1 MLVFILA
8 LMMIVLSGLNAK
20 GKNEFYNDYCS
31 PKNTTTANAVFSVLI
46 FISHGVTYIDM
57 TNSLDDAYIGI
68 KAFLAQGVVV
78 TYLFYSGFGIMESIK
93 KKGYNYVKR
102 MPVDRFFKLW
112 YQFALMLCLF
122 IILNIFMKKE
132 FPLSSNLLAF
142 TGFKG
147 IGNDNWYLFVT
158 FALYIIVYLSFII
171 CRKHHILAIIGVF
184 ALTIAFILFEIKI
197 ELPRWYFDTAL
208 CFPLGMLYSQIKPI
222 VDKIVMKNDILWI
235 IATTGVFV
243 ICMFGSQNRDEH
255 LIFRMLF
262 MCSAPIFITLLMM
275 KIQCR
280 SSILDW
286 FGNHI
291 FSFFMLQRIP
301 MRLLEYLGF
310 NHSPYLFICLAF
322 FGTVVLSTI
331 FDEIFS
337 KLDKVIFKK
346 RIKA

>member
-1 MLVFILA
+1 
-8 LMMIVLSGLNAK
+8 MIIISGLNAK
-20 GKNEFYNDYCS
+20 SKNEFFTDYCS
-31 PKNTTTANAVFSVLI
+31 PKNTSTANAVFSVLI

-57 TNSLDDAYIGI
+57 NNSLDDAYLGI
-68 KAFLAQGVVV
+68 KTFLAQGVVV

-102 MPVDRFFKLW
+102 MPIDRFFKLW

-122 IILNIFMKKE
+122 IITNLFMKKN
-132 FPLSSNLLAF
+132 FSITDNLLAF
-142 TGFKG
+142 TGFTS

-158 FALYIIVYLSFII
+158 FALYIIVFISFII
-171 CRKHHILAIIGVF
+171 CRKHHNFAIIGVF
-184 ALTIAFILFEIKI
+184 VLTCAFILFEIKL
-197 ELPRWYFDTAL
+197 ELPRRYFDTIL
-208 CFPLGMLYSQIKPI
+208 CFPLGMLYSQLKPI
-222 VDKIVMKNDILWI
+222 IDKIVMKNDILWI
-235 IATTGVFV
+235 VITTAVFTV
-243 ICMFGSQNRDEH
+243 CMFGSQNRDEH

-280 SSILDW
+280 STILDW

-322 FGTVVLSTI
+322 FGTVFLSTI
-331 FDEIFS
+331 VDEIIA

-346 RIKA
+346 QIKA